1 MHKYNFFQGLLVGL
15 IFASPLLI
23 EIAKGLL

>member
-1 MHKYNFFQGLLVGL
+1 MKTFNFFQGLLVGL